1 MLKKI
6 IDTKK
11 EIAVLDLGT
20 NTICAAI
27 AKGES
32 KSHDAGLG
40 NEIRVL
46 GVGYQLAKG
55 IKRGTI
61 TNLEDLEESILGAI
75 NSAEKEAQKSIK
87 SVFVALPHW
96 ALKSNAL
103 ENSMDIG
110 QLPVDEVHLNTLLNI
125 DTPKQIEE
133 SRSIIHIF
141 PVSYSL
147 DGNSG
152 IQDPLGMI
160 GNELSALFHVVTAS
174 TSFLKNIKNCLN
186 RNNINVIGF
195 IDSSY
200 ASSLSVTLEEE
211 TAAGVLI
218 IDIGGSS
225 TSICYVRDNILLYQ
239 GAIPIGGQHITND
252 IAMVLRTTKSNA
264 ERLKILY
271 GISEKTTND
280 ESILIT
286 KIDEF
291 GEEHMQNISKGMLDM
306 IVSARLEELLSLT
319 ENHIFNSGINKVC
332 QRIIITGGGSQI
344 SGLNDFIKSKGFFKD
359 FSTRLGKPIGT
370 IGSHDFV
377 KTASFAST
385 AGAILYCLT
394 DLISKTFSKENRSL
408 WQKLL
413 VWFKR
418 GV

>member
-6 IDTKK
+6 VDTKK

-32 KSHDAGLG
+32 KSRDADLG

-61 TNLEDLEESILGAI
+61 TNLEELEESILEAI
-75 NSAEKEAQKSIK
+75 NSTEKEAQKSIK
-87 SVFVALPHW
+87 SVFVALPSW
-96 ALKSNAL
+96 ALKSQAL
-103 ENSMDIG
+103 ENSMHVG
-110 QLPVDEVHLNTLLNI
+110 QLPVDEVHLNVLLNI
-125 DTPKQIEE
+125 DTSKYIQE
-133 SRSIIHIF
+133 SRSAIHIF

-160 GNELSALFHVVTAS
+160 GNELSAVFHVVTAS
-174 TSFLKNIKNCLN
+174 TSLLKNIKNCLN

-200 ASSLSVTLEEE
+200 AAALAVTLEEE
-211 TAAGVLI
+211 TNSGVLI
-218 IDIGGSS
+218 MDIGGTE
-225 TSICYVRDNILLYQ
+225 TSISYVRDSILLYQ
-239 GAIPIGGQHITND
+239 GNVPIGGQHITND

-271 GISEKTTND
+271 GISEKTTRD
-280 ESILIT
+280 ELILIT

-306 IVSARLEELLSLT
+306 IVSARLEELLKLT
-319 ENHIFNSGINKVC
+319 ENHIVNSGIGNVC
-332 QRIIITGGGSQI
+332 QKIVITGGGSQI
-344 SGLNDFIKSKGFFKD
+344 SGLNEFIKSKGFFKD
-359 FSTRLGKPIGT
+359 FSIRLGKPIGT
-370 IGSHDFV
+370 TGSHDFV
-377 KTASFAST
+377 KSASFAST
-385 AGAILYCLT
+385 AGSIVYCLT
-394 DLISKTFSKENRSL
+394 DLFNKTFSIGNKSL
-408 WQKLL
+408 WQKILI
-413 VWFKR
+413 WFKR